1 MVQMV
6 EEDDPYAQ
14 VARGKLTLKKDAGIK
29 KKKKKKDKKILEQVT
44 KTIETTET
52 TEPKQQGSSRT
63 KAEMAFKRMQEKMVN
78 TNLKGEL
85 VCGVTFSCLQQTKRI
100 LEKASMTHKE
110 RVEKFNQ
117 HLDSLTEHFDIPK
130 VSWTK

>member
-1 MVQMV
+1 MA
-6 EEDDPYAQ
+6 DDPYA
-14 VARGKLTLKKDAGIK
+14 AAAKGKLRLKCDTGVK
-29 KKKKKKDKKILEQVT
+29 KKKKHKDKKILDQVA
-44 KTIETTET
+44 KTIEVEETEKRT
-52 TEPKQQGSSRT
+52 RPELKRT
-63 KAEMAFKRMQEKMVN
+63 KAEMAFKQMQEKM
-78 TNLKGEL
+78 
-85 VCGVTFSCLQQTKRI
+85 QTERI

>member
-1 MVQMV
+1 MASD
-6 EEDDPYAQ
+6 EEDPYCQ
-14 VARGKLTLKKDAGIK
+14 VAVGKLKLKKDGGIK
-29 KKKKKKDKKILEQVT
+29 KKKKKKNKKLLEQVS
-44 KTIETTET
+44 KTIETTEEANESLEKVAT
-52 TEPKQQGSSRT
+52 TKT
-63 KAEMAFKRMQEKMVN
+63 KAELAFLQQQEKMR
-78 TNLKGEL
+78 T
-85 VCGVTFSCLQQTKRI
+85 QRI

>member
-1 MVQMV
+1 
-6 EEDDPYAQ
+6 
-14 VARGKLTLKKDAGIK
+14 
-29 KKKKKKDKKILEQVT
+29 
-44 KTIETTET
+44 
-52 TEPKQQGSSRT
+52 
-63 KAEMAFKRMQEKMVN
+63 MQEKTQN
-78 TNLKGEL
+78 
-85 VCGVTFSCLQQTKRI
+85 KRI

>member
-1 MVQMV
+1 MS
-6 EEDDPYAQ
+6 DDEYSH
-14 VARGKLTLKKDAGIK
+14 VSKGKLKLKSDGEVRK
-29 KKKKKKDKKILEQVT
+29 KKKKKKDKEKMKEKVQTAIAE
-44 KTIETTET
+44 
-52 TEPKQQGSSRT
+52 GSTGSTGSASGGSKRVLT
-63 KAEMAFKRMQEKMVN
+63 KAEMSFKKMQEKTQN
-78 TNLKGEL
+78 
-85 VCGVTFSCLQQTKRI
+85 KRI

>member
-1 MVQMV
+1 MSD
-6 EEDDPYAQ
+6 DDPYAQ
-14 VARGKLTLKKDAGIK
+14 VAGGKLKLKKDAGIK
-29 KKKKKKDKKILEQVT
+29 KKKKKDKKLLEQVT
-44 KTIETTET
+44 KTLESNSDLG
-52 TEPKQQGSSRT
+52 EPKQKITKT
-63 KAEMAFKRMQEKMVN
+63 KAELAFLQQQEKMK
-78 TNLKGEL
+78 T
-85 VCGVTFSCLQQTKRI
+85 QRI

>member
-1 MVQMV
+1 MG
-6 EEDDPYAQ
+6 EDDPYAH
-14 VARGKLTLKKDAGIK
+14 AAKGKLKLKSDNGVK
-29 KKKKKKDKKILEQVT
+29 KKKKKVKDLLEKAA
-44 KTIETTET
+44 KTMEE
-52 TEPKQQGSSRT
+52 EAKEPPKQEKRT
-63 KAEMAFKRMQEKMVN
+63 NAELAFKKMQEKMVCFRF
-78 TNLKGEL
+78 TTSLKL
-85 VCGVTFSCLQQTKRI
+85 KVLFQQHQRI